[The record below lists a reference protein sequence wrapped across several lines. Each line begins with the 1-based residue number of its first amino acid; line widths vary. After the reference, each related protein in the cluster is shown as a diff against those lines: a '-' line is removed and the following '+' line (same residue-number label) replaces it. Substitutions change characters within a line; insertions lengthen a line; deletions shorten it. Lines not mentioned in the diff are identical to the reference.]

1 MKNKV
6 VNKDPTTLRD
16 SFSELLGQLANT
28 SADVVRDEI
37 ELVIQQISEKAT
49 AVRSGILTVAIGTA
63 INFAAFMSLCAALI
77 IGLTHYM
84 APVMA
89 ALVTGAADASI
100 GVVEPDKKIN

>member
-37 ELVIQQISEKAT
+37 ELAIQQISEKAT

-89 ALVTGAADASI
+89 ALVTGPAHASI